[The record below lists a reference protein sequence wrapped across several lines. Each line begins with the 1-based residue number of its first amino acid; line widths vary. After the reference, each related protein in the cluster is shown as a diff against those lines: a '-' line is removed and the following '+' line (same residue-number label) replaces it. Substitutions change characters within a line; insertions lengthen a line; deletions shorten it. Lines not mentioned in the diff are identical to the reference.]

1 MKRFFTL
8 LLLAGAISATQAQKL
23 EKTALEIPNLKK
35 SYNIDGF
42 GSDANNYYVCGEALT
57 RKGFTRSYFVVNKN
71 LTTVKEYPIVNE
83 DSRFLRILTTESD
96 VVILLARY
104 KKSEQK
110 TYIIKQ
116 TYAKSTGKFKNET
129 VIASFETEKSDSW
142 AVLRT
147 SVSPDKTKTAFLFM
161 IANKK
166 STVDS
171 YYAAVFDEGCNI
183 EWDSENELGLSNE
196 VFNVQ
201 NFIVTNKG
209 ELYIAFSSKPENIKK
224 ATDKNLYIDLVF
236 LTDGIKEKM
245 TIPIKKYQVVEVK
258 LQPLKNGEVY
268 LAALFAEDNKTYETE
283 FLSMV
288 LNGNNFNDNKSHT
301 KEIKETNTH
310 VRVMAGSVI
319 PTKFLYR
326 LGIERVL
333 ELDNGNIAVVCEQA
347 INASYMVRS
356 GNMVSTAYLKVRG
369 SVTTFFVNGDDAS
382 VEDVSTMEKYQLKRH
397 DLNFPAKSLH
407 LSIFPFVYGNKVGYI
422 FNDCLKK
429 YTTPEKYKGTS
440 FKNIDGKDVAIVL
453 STQAS
458 GEKAEL
464 KLLSGNVAAG
474 RLFRQILFEESD
486 KLIVFTQSKK
496 GAYIETLSLP

>member
-224 ATDKNLYIDLVF
+224 ATDKNLYIDLVY
-236 LTDGIKEKM
+236 LLDDTKEKM
-245 TIPIKKYQVVEVK
+245 TLPIEKHQFGKVQLK
-258 LQPLKNGEVY
+258 PLKNGDIY
-268 LAALFAEDNKTYETE
+268 LASLFAKDENSYQTE
-283 FLSMV
+283 LLSMI
-288 LNGNNFNDNKSHT
+288 LNGKKFNDNKSHT
-301 KEIKETNTH
+301 KEIEEKNTH
-310 VRVMAGSVI
+310 VRQPRWFPTGSY
-319 PTKFLYR
+319 LWS
-326 LGIERVL
+326 LGIEKIL
-333 ELDNGNIAVVCEQA
+333 ELDNGNIAIVCEQETSVT
-347 INASYMVRS
+347 INWDGAHFYCE
-356 GNMVSTAYLKVRG
+356 ARG
-369 SVTTFFVNGDDAS
+369 SVSTFFVNGNDAS
-382 VEDVSTMEKYQLKRH
+382 VENVSVMEKLQSIRTGGIYFTPQS
-397 DLNFPAKSLH
+397 AG
-407 LSIFPFVYGNKVGYI
+407 LSIFPFVYGNKVGYF
-422 FNDCLKK
+422 FNDALEK
-429 YTTPEKYKGTS
+429 YTAPAKYKGDFMTI
-440 FKNIDGKDVAIVL
+440 KNFYGKGTAIVL
-453 STQAS
+453 STQENDKTAKI
-458 GEKAEL
+458 E
-464 KLLSGNVAAG
+464 LLSGNVEAG
-474 RLFRQILFEESD
+474 RLVREILFEED
-486 KLIVFTQSKK
+486 NRLVILTQSKK
-496 GAYIETLSLP
+496 TTYIETLSLP